1 MEIWKDIQGYEGIY
15 QVSSHGRVKSLNYNK
30 TGLEGILN
38 PNNNGKGYLQVYL
51 TKNKKS
57 KKVLIHRLVA
67 QAFLYKPIDKNY
79 VNHKDGNKSN
89 NNVNNLEWCTRSEN
103 QQHAFDTGLINKTKL
118 SDTHKGER
126 HWNYGKH
133 WNKEAKDKMSKAH
146 KGKQTGKNNPRARK
160 VICITTGEVFDT
172 LTEASLKYKIGNG
185 DIVKCCKKQIK
196 YRGKHPITN
205 EPLVWRYYDESQ
217 NNNTWETNS

>member
-1 MEIWKDIQGYEGIY
+1 MTMTCHSKEIWKDIQGYEGMY

-67 QAFLYKPIDKNY
+67 QAFLYKPTDKNY

-118 SDTHKGER
+118 SNAHKGEN

-133 WNKEAKDKMSKAH
+133 WNKEARRKISNSN
-146 KGKQTGKNNPRARK
+146 KGKLAGKVNPKARK
-160 VICITTGEVFDT
+160 VICVTTGEIFDT
-172 LTEASLKYKIGNG
+172 LTEAARKYKIGNG
-185 DIVKCCKKQIK
+185 DIVKCCQGKIK

-205 EPLVWRYYDESQ
+205 EPLVWRYYNES
-217 NNNTWETNS
+217 